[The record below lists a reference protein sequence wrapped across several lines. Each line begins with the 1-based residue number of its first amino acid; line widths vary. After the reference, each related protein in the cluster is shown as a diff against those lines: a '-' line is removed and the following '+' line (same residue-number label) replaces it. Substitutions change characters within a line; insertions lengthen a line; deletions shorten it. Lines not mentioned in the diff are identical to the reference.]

1 MVMRKTFIS
10 LFVVLAT
17 LMGLLGG
24 CRHEVKPVDISFDSI
39 KIERSE
45 HLVPDDTL
53 SPSCM
58 LSIDLKYAAP
68 DDSVTQRINEA
79 IVRMAFEYEGVA
91 PRAAADSFA
100 TAYVKRYHQE
110 LMPYYMEEQ
119 QKGEVGA
126 WYNYV
131 YELTT
136 SLVSAQDSVWGY
148 RFERVTYEGGA
159 HGNHT
164 INYVN
169 FDKAS
174 GQQIA
179 LDDVFVADYEEPL
192 TRVLLS
198 ALQEF
203 YGMESLDELHDAG
216 FLTWTEMYPSKNFLL
231 GTDGMHFYYNAYE
244 IAPYAFGPTELIIP
258 YESLTDLMKH

>member
-1 MVMRKTFIS
+1 
-10 LFVVLAT
+10 
-17 LMGLLGG
+17 
-24 CRHEVKPVDISFDSI
+24 
-39 KIERSE
+39 
-45 HLVPDDTL
+45 
-53 SPSCM
+53 M

-79 IVRMAFEYEGVA
+79 IVRMTFEYEGVA

-169 FDKAS
+169 FDKAT

-179 LDDVFVADYEEPL
+179 LDDVFVADYGRGPRCIRRRTFCWAPTACTSITMP
-192 TRVLLS
+192 TRLRLMPS
-198 ALQEF
+198 ALR
-203 YGMESLDELHDAG
+203 
-216 FLTWTEMYPSKNFLL
+216 N
-231 GTDGMHFYYNAYE
+231 
-244 IAPYAFGPTELIIP
+244 
-258 YESLTDLMKH
+258 